1 MIEVGNISKQV
12 TTAEGMLNIL
22 DKINLSLASGE
33 SLAIVGPSGSGKSTL
48 LGILAGLDLPSSG
61 LVRLNGQDI
70 TAMDEEGRAAV
81 RAKHVGFVFQSFH
94 LLPGL
99 TALENVALPLELQG
113 DREALTTA
121 AYFLQRVGLNHRT
134 THYPRQLSG
143 GEQQRVA
150 VARAFACR
158 PTILFADEPTGNLD
172 TGTGE
177 KINDLLF
184 ELNREEG
191 TTLVLVTHE
200 LNLAARCGQRLV
212 LAAGQQVGQAK
223 AQSAVKVKAQ
233 PTAKAKAKPA
243 AKVKAE
249 SAAKVKA
256 KPAAKAKVKP
266 AAQVKAKPAAK
277 AKAKPAAKVKAEST
291 TKAKA
296 KPAAQVK
303 AKPAAKAKAKR
314 AAKVKAKPAVQR
326 GAEPKPTST
335 PKSARTPMTRARP
348 TVKAKVKQKVVAK
361 PKAIA
366 KAKSKSQGSEI

>member
-12 TTAEGMLNIL
+12 TTAEGTLNIL

-223 AQSAVKVKAQ
+223 AQSAVKAKAQ
-233 PTAKAKAKPA
+233 PTAKAKANAKAKAKPA

-249 SAAKVKA
+249 SAA
-256 KPAAKAKVKP
+256 
-266 AAQVKAKPAAK
+266 QVKAKPAA
-277 AKAKPAAKVKAEST
+277 
-291 TKAKA
+291 KAKA

-303 AKPAAKAKAKR
+303 AKPAAKAKPVVQVKAKP
-314 AAKVKAKPAVQR
+314 AVQVKAKPAVQR
-326 GAEPKPTST
+326 RAESKPTAT
-335 PKSARTPMTRARP
+335 PKSARTPIARATP
-348 TVKAKVKQKVVAK
+348 TAKAKVKQKVVAK

-366 KAKSKSQGSEI
+366 TAKSKSQGSEI

>member
-12 TTAEGMLNIL
+12 TTAEGTLNIL

-61 LVRLNGQDI
+61 SVRLNGQDI

-212 LAAGQQVGQAK
+212 LAAGQQVAQAK

-277 AKAKPAAKVKAEST
+277 AKAKPVAKVKAEST